1 MITKNIFIL
10 EFVSGGGYNKLE
22 IPTSL
27 FCEGYAMLRTIIE
40 DFKNLGY
47 EITTLLDERIHH
59 LSLYL
64 KSDEVKYV
72 KKKDDFLTK
81 YSECV
86 KNSTFCFIIAP
97 EFSKILF
104 NLTQIVKRY
113 KKRPLSI
120 DINGILLGT
129 SKFESYKF
137 FKRYK
142 LDTPKTYKIPLKN
155 GTINVEFVL
164 EKFHQLGDSIIIKPD
179 DGVGS
184 ELVFHFKTKDQ
195 ILQFFRDYA
204 EKLDLDR
211 RYIVQEYIEGDD
223 LSISLINITD
233 PKKPEVKK
241 KIILGINNQEI
252 RHLESNPEFLYMG
265 GSTPVKDYELI
276 KSKLEALLN
285 PIDLTNFKG
294 YCGID
299 FIKKNDNSIYF
310 IEINPRLTT
319 SYIGIRNILDY
330 NPLVLLSDEYN
341 SATKLTELKPGK
353 FSHFVRLELY
363 YSGNETFEDIIN
375 VIIPEII
382 DLVPEI
388 VTPPFTLHNLKINEA
403 LPFSCFISTKEK
415 NEKASYGR
423 IAQIKTILKE
433 YNFDLLNC

>member
-1 MITKNIFIL
+1 MITKNLLIL

-40 DFKNLGY
+40 DFKNLGF

-59 LSLYL
+59 LSPYL
-64 KSDEVKYV
+64 KSDEVKFV

-86 KNSTFCFIIAP
+86 QNSTFCFIIAP

-104 NLTQIVKRY
+104 NLTQIVNKY
-113 KKRPLSI
+113 KKRLLSI

-129 SKFESYKF
+129 SKFESHKF
-137 FKRYK
+137 FKRSK
-142 LDTPKTYKIPLKN
+142 LNSPRTYKIPLKN
-155 GTINVEFVL
+155 GTIDVEFVL
-164 EKFHQLGDSIIIKPD
+164 EKFHQLGGSIIIKPD

-184 ELVFHFKTKDQ
+184 ELVFHFTTKDQ
-195 ILQFFRDYA
+195 IVQFFRDYE
-204 EKLDLDR
+204 EKLDIDR
-211 RYIVQEYIEGDD
+211 CYIVQEYIEGDD
-223 LSISLINITD
+223 LSVSLINMTD
-233 PKKPEVKK
+233 PKKPEVMKK
-241 KIILGINNQEI
+241 VILSINNQEI
-252 RHLESNPEFLYMG
+252 RRLASNQGFLYMG
-265 GSTPVKDYELI
+265 GSSPVKGYELI
-276 KSKLEALLN
+276 KNKLEKLLN
-285 PIDLTNFKG
+285 PMDLTNFKG
-294 YCGID
+294 YFGID
-299 FIKKNDNSIYF
+299 FIKKNDKSIYF

-341 SATKLTELKPGK
+341 SNIKLPEIKFGK
-353 FSHFVRLELY
+353 FSHFVRLELN
-363 YSGNETFEDIIN
+363 YSGNEMFEDIIN

-388 VTPPFTLHNLKINEA
+388 ITPPFTLQSLKINEE

-415 NEKASYGR
+415 DEKASYGR
-423 IAQIKTILKE
+423 IAQIKTIFKQ